1 VSHVEEHFYQCPYC
15 GERISSLLDFS
26 LPSQRYVEDCEVCC
40 RPIELEFD
48 LEDGR
53 LSHFIPHRLDT

>member
-1 VSHVEEHFYQCPYC
+1 VSQVEEHYYLCPYC

-26 LPSQRYVEDCEVCC
+26 LPAQRYIEDCEVCC
-40 RPIELEFD
+40 RPIELEFE

-53 LSHFIPHRLDT
+53 LSYFSAHSLDA